1 MKTSKLLA
9 PLAAAA
15 ILLSLAATF
24 VACSSDDSSTPGP
37 TTHDSGTA
45 ADSSMNT
52 DSGVVGD
59 SGGMQDTGVIDTG
72 SCVSDA
78 ATCNSCYSPMQNM
91 QDPYNACAPSTANCI
106 PFNNGTRVPAN
117 VPMVP

>member
-15 ILLSLAATF
+15 IVLSSTAMF
-24 VACSSDDSSTPGP
+24 VACSSDNAATPGP
-37 TTHDSGTA
+37 TSHDSGTGS
-45 ADSSMNT
+45 DSSMNT
-52 DSGVVGD
+52 DTGGGGD
-59 SGGMQDTGVIDTG
+59 TGAMDTGVIDTG

-91 QDPYNACAPSTANCI
+91 QDPYNACASSTANCI
-106 PFNNGTRVPAN
+106 PFNNGTRVPPN